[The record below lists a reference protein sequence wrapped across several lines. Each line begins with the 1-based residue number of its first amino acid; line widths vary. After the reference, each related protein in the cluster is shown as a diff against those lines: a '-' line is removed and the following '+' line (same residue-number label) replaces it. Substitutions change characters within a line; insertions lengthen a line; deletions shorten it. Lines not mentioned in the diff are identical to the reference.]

1 LVITVGSRIMRAE
14 TARLAAAFHGALP
27 RAMQRAAAEVVER
40 DPALAGGT
48 R

>member
-1 LVITVGSRIMRAE
+1 MSDAY
-14 TARLAAAFHGALP
+14 HGALP
-27 RAMQRAAAEVVER
+27 RAMQKAAAEIVER